1 MKNLNGLISIIVFIL
16 LLSPAL
22 SKEKDADI
30 SISNEIIRDFI
41 LKNPEI
47 ILESLKLYEE
57 KMNNEQKNTS
67 RSIIENEL
75 IKSINNGSDYIGGNP
90 NGKIT
95 MIEFIDYRCGYCRKA
110 HSEVKTLLKDNPE
123 IRFVV
128 KEFPILGEQSIMA
141 SKASISVLIHQG
153 KRGYENFTKKLL
165 EYNGTI
171 NDDSITQLIEINGG
185 DSSKIKSTMESEQIY
200 KILNSNYL
208 IAKKLKIGGTPT
220 FIIGTEIIRGYKDI
234 NTLQNIINI
243 EKQAL

>member
-1 MKNLNGLISIIVFIL
+1 MKNLNGLISIIFFLL
-16 LLSPAL
+16 LLSPAK
-22 SKEKDADI
+22 SEEKNASI

-41 LKNPEI
+41 LNNPKV

-57 KMNNEQKNTS
+57 KINNEQKNTS
-67 RSIIENEL
+67 RSIIKNEL
-75 IKSINNGSDYIGGNP
+75 LQSIANGSDYIGGNP

-110 HSEVKTLLKDNPE
+110 HIEVKTLLKENPE

-153 KRGYENFTKKLL
+153 KLGYENFTKRLL

-171 NDDSITQLIEINGG
+171 NNDSITQLIASNGG
-185 DSSKIKSTMESEQIY
+185 DTNKIKSTMESEQVY

-208 IAKKLKIGGTPT
+208 IAKKLTISGTPT

-234 NTLQNIINI
+234 NTLQKLINI

>member
-16 LLSPAL
+16 LLSPVM

-30 SISNEIIRDFI
+30 TISNEIIRDFI
-41 LKNPEI
+41 LNNPEI

-57 KMNNEQKNTS
+57 KINNEQKNTS

-123 IRFVV
+123 IRFVI

-141 SKASISVLIHQG
+141 SKASISILIHQG
-153 KRGYENFTKKLL
+153 KLGYENFTKKLL

-171 NDDSITQLIEINGG
+171 NNDSITQLIEINGG
-185 DSSKIKSTMESEQIY
+185 DTNKIKSTMESEQIY

-208 IAKKLKIGGTPT
+208 IAKKLKIAGTPT